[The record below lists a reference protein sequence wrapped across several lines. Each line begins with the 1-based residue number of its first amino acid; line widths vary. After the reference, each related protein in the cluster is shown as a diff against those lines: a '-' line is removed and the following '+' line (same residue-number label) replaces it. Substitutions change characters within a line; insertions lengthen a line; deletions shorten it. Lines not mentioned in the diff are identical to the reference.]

1 MSVHKKILSICIP
14 TYNRANYLMQ
24 SLTQIHKELTNEL
37 IFKVEILVSDN
48 CSTDNT
54 SEIIGFFIDQGLNI
68 NYIKNE
74 INIGWGRN
82 FLQCFE
88 MANSK
93 YVLLLGD
100 DDVLCDNSIETLV
113 EFLEKKEIGVLT
125 FKCYGYD
132 NDWKSSY
139 PFSFGKAKYFND
151 SIKYLKKIGPD
162 ITMISSCV
170 VNKDFIKM
178 DKLNISPNDNFSH
191 VHLNILSSLIAESN
205 LYIPKYLV
213 AVKRN
218 NSSDYSWSKLFIE
231 EIWNIFE
238 MYQTYGI
245 NDKVLKEL
253 KTEWLFSYYPFYWLS
268 QRITKDNDYINL
280 FKYSEIYFK
289 GIPLYY
295 IWARPILAFPRYFAI
310 IWGFITTVIGR
321 IINGELSKGFL
332 FIVNKF
338 FR

>member
-1 MSVHKKILSICIP
+1 
-14 TYNRANYLMQ
+14 MQ
-24 SLTQIHKELTNEL
+24 SLTQIHKELNNEL
-37 IFKVEILVSDN
+37 ITKVEILVSDN

-54 SEIIGFFIDQGLNI
+54 CEIIDFFISQGLNI
-68 NYIKNE
+68 NFISNE

-113 EFLEKKEIGVLT
+113 EFLSKKEIGVLT
-125 FKCYGYD
+125 FKCFGYD

-139 PFSFGKAKYFND
+139 YSFGKAKYFND
-151 SIKYLKKIGPD
+151 SFKYLKKIGAN

-170 VNKDFIKM
+170 INKNFIKM

-191 VHLNILSSLIAESN
+191 VHLIILSSLIAESN

-218 NSSDYSWSKLFIE
+218 NSSNYSWSKLFIE
-231 EIWNIFE
+231 EIWNIFG
-238 MYQTYGI
+238 MFQAYGI
-245 NDKVLKEL
+245 NDKILKEL
-253 KTEWLFSYYPFYWLS
+253 KTKWLFSYYPFYWLN
-268 QRITKDNDYINL
+268 QRITKDNDFINL
-280 FKYSEIYFK
+280 FEYSEIYFK
-289 GIPLYY
+289 GIPTYY
-295 IWARPILAFPRYFAI
+295 IWARPVLTFPRFFAI
-310 IWGFITTVIGR
+310 IYGFITTVVGR
-321 IINGELSKGFL
+321 IFNGELSKGFSLILNKL
-332 FIVNKF
+332 F
-338 FR
+338 R